1 MVRALLFLL
10 FAIMPGVARAQWYEA
25 SSPHFIVYSQERPEG
40 LTQFARNLEKYDQ
53 AVRIM
58 RNLPNDPVPPASR
71 LTVYV
76 LGSVTAVGNLA
87 GDDTV
92 AGFYSGR
99 ASGSVAFVPR
109 YAGADKFDLSSQQIL
124 FHEYAHHLMLSAFAN
139 SAFPSWLIEGWAE
152 FHATATFESTGS
164 VMFGR
169 PPYYRAQGILLD
181 QRSLPLAR
189 MLSGDTDKMT
199 DTQTNVMY
207 GRGWALVHFF
217 TFEPARGAQFS
228 SYIKGI
234 NEGKAPAH
242 AMTAFGDV
250 RTLERELDRYVGRR
264 FMTGR
269 EVKKDA
275 LKIGEVRI
283 RELTE
288 GEAATMRSRMRTK
301 RGVNEK
307 TAPGVYAAARKA
319 AAPYPNDPG
328 AQIVLAETAYD
339 AGDYAETLAAC
350 ERALAVQP
358 NSIDA
363 LLFKAKA
370 RMAIAVRDKDMSRPT
385 WTSIRKSIIAAN
397 RVDNDH
403 PEALI
408 LYFQSFVDSGVEP
421 SETAKDGL
429 YRAFTLV
436 PQDRSLRMTA
446 AQIFHKDG
454 KLDVARMLLRPLA
467 HDPHNRTMGEA
478 ATALI
483 AMMDAEEK
491 RKGTGDTKP
500 TAPGAPAPAGGATP
514 AEPTKTL

>member
-1 MVRALLFLL
+1 MLRALLLVF
-10 FAIMPGVARAQWYEA
+10 FMIMPGVAQAQWYEA
-25 SSPHFIVYSQERPEG
+25 SSAHFIVYSQERPEG
-40 LTQFARNLEKYDQ
+40 LKQFAENLEKFDQ

-58 RNLPNDPVPPASR
+58 RNLPNDPVPPSAR

-87 GDDTV
+87 GNDNV

-109 YAGADKFDLSSQQIL
+109 FAGSDKFDLNSQQIL

-152 FHATATFESTGS
+152 FHATATFERTGS

-169 PPYYRAQGILLD
+169 PPHYRAEGILLD

-189 MLSGDTDKMT
+189 ILSGDTGKLT
-199 DTQTNVMY
+199 DTQTNVLY

-217 TFEPARGAQFS
+217 TFEAARGPQFS

-234 NEGKAPAH
+234 NEGKTPVE

-250 RTLERELDRYVGRR
+250 RTLERDLDRYVGKR

-275 LKIGEVRI
+275 LKIGEIRI
-283 RELTE
+283 RQLTD
-288 GEAATMRSRMRTK
+288 GEAATMRSRMQTK

-307 TAPGVYAAARKA
+307 TAPGVYATARKA
-319 AAPYPNDPG
+319 AAPFPNDPG
-328 AQIVLAETAYD
+328 AQIVLAETAFD

-370 RMAIAVRDKDMSRPT
+370 RMAIAVRDKDMSKPT

-403 PEALI
+403 PETLI
-408 LYFQSFVDSGVEP
+408 LYFQSFADAGVEP

-436 PQDRSLRMTA
+436 PQDRGLRMTA
-446 AQIFHKDG
+446 AEIFHKDG
-454 KLDVARMLLRPLA
+454 KLDIARMLLRPLA
-467 HDPHNRTMGEA
+467 HDPHNRDMGEA

-491 RKGTGDTKP
+491 RKSTGDTKP
-500 TAPGAPAPAGGATP
+500 APGAPASTGGTTS
-514 AEPTKTL
+514 AEPAKKP

>member
-1 MVRALLFLL
+1 
-10 FAIMPGVARAQWYEA
+10 
-25 SSPHFIVYSQERPEG
+25 
-40 LTQFARNLEKYDQ
+40 
-53 AVRIM
+53 M

-169 PPYYRAQGILLD
+169 PPYYRAEGILLD

-217 TFEPARGAQFS
+217 TFEPVRGRQFS
-228 SYIKGI
+228 DYIKGI
-234 NEGKAPAH
+234 NEGKTPTQ

-250 RTLERELDRYVGRR
+250 RALERELDRYVGKR

-269 EVKKDA
+269 EVKADA

-283 RELTE
+283 RELTA
-288 GEAATMRSRMRTK
+288 GESATMRSRMRTK
-301 RGVNEK
+301 RGVDEK
-307 TAPGVYAAARKA
+307 QAPVVYAAARKA

-339 AGDYAETLAAC
+339 AKDYAEALAAC

-370 RMAIAVRDKDMSRPT
+370 RMAIAVRDGDMSKAT
-385 WTSIRKSIIAAN
+385 WASIRKSIIAAN

-403 PEALI
+403 PETLI
-408 LYFQSFVDSGVEP
+408 LYYRSFVEAGAEP

-446 AQIFHKDG
+446 AQIFHMDG

-467 HDPHNRTMGEA
+467 HDPHDRDIGKTA
-478 ATALI
+478 AELI
-483 AMMDAEEK
+483 AIMDAEAT
-491 RKGTGDTKP
+491 RTPSGDAKP
-500 TAPGAPAPAGGATP
+500 AAADADVQPKPATPPAPAKP
-514 AEPTKTL
+514 SP